1 MATQKKD
8 TLAWII
14 SNQGE
19 QLVELCESL
28 SDLGSLTVALG
39 APHQGELLREVVP
52 RLLVHHNA
60 TREIFQ
66 GRGWAEYDTRITSF
80 VFQHLAAVQ
89 EWVAFE
95 KDGRGPADAWV
106 ADEIKELKK
115 LQLDSERNAL
125 RYAGSKWA
133 TTHDP
138 AMHEARIEAARER
151 GFVTEPTDPHRA
163 GVLSRLLDSI
173 YVHGA
178 MHVPPVTGYAAE
190 YSSRG
195 NAKETVVML
204 SLGNTDGQRV
214 LFVCASC
221 ESNICEPGCWC
232 AGHEMYSVHA
242 LAPSATGV
250 EWVRVLTFDYSSGEA
265 GGMGGG
271 FCALTEGD
279 AARLS
284 TLLGIAPSDLGA
296 AVRLVVLAANVKKRG
311 RAQWANVEKA
321 HVGFGVDGYD
331 SEEDGG
337 FGREFPNTD
346 NVRSD
351 DYRVRRCC
359 GAGAVAKFPNIGSN
373 DHTAPLFEPAM
384 MMSGGESP
392 RGILKK
398 LKRNLSGNLHSS
410 SFETLPR
417 LVGELRRSKY
427 FVEIK
432 NQIIESRYKK
442 RLAQYEKDVEKY
454 PESYCEEDRPERQT
468 FPYYI
473 S

>member
-1 MATQKKD
+1 MAAQKKD

-19 QLVELCESL
+19 ELVELCESL
-28 SDLGSLTVALG
+28 SDLSSLTVALG
-39 APHQGELLREVVP
+39 APHQGALTREVVP
-52 RLLVHHNA
+52 RLLVCFN
-60 TREIFQ
+60 TRRMIVQ
-66 GRGWAEYDTRITSF
+66 GRGCAEHDTRTTSC
-80 VFQHLAAVQ
+80 VFDHLAAVR

-95 KDGRGPADAWV
+95 KDGRRPAERWV
-106 ADEIKELKK
+106 AEEIEELK
-115 LQLDSERNAL
+115 NAE
-125 RYAGSKWA
+125 WA
-133 TTHDP
+133 IP
-138 AMHEARIEAARER
+138 AVLEARIEAARER
-151 GFVTEPTDPHRA
+151 GFVNEPADPHRA

-178 MHVPPVTGYAAE
+178 MHVPAMHFPETGYGAE

-221 ESNICEPGCWC
+221 ESNICEPGCWD

-250 EWVRVLTFDYSSGEA
+250 ELVRVLTFDYSTGA
-265 GGMGGG
+265 HAGMGGG
-271 FCALTEGD
+271 FCALNEGD

-296 AVRLVVLAANVKKRG
+296 AVRLVVLAANVKKEG
-311 RAQWANVEKA
+311 HAQWAMVEKVHA
-321 HVGFGVDGYD
+321 GIDGYLGP
-331 SEEDGG
+331 EDCSH
-337 FGREFPNTD
+337 FPNTD

-373 DHTAPLFEPAM
+373 DHKAPLFEPEM
-384 MMSGGESP
+384 YRSRGESP
-392 RGILKK
+392 REILKL
-398 LKRNLSGNLHSS
+398 LKRNLSESLRPS

-417 LVGELRRSKY
+417 LVGELRCSKY
-427 FVEIK
+427 FVELE
-432 NQIIESRYKK
+432 NQVVESRFQ
-442 RLAQYEKDVEKY
+442 RHLARYEKAVEKNPY
-454 PESYCEEDRPERQT
+454 SMMRPERQT
-468 FPYYI
+468 FLNYI

>member
-1 MATQKKD
+1 M
-8 TLAWII
+8 
-14 SNQGE
+14 E
-19 QLVELCESL
+19 
-28 SDLGSLTVALG
+28 
-39 APHQGELLREVVP
+39 H
-52 RLLVHHNA
+52 RL
-60 TREIFQ
+60 
-66 GRGWAEYDTRITSF
+66 
-80 VFQHLAAVQ
+80 
-89 EWVAFE
+89 
-95 KDGRGPADAWV
+95 
-106 ADEIKELKK
+106 
-115 LQLDSERNAL
+115 
-125 RYAGSKWA
+125 
-133 TTHDP
+133 
-138 AMHEARIEAARER
+138 
-151 GFVTEPTDPHRA
+151 TEPTDPHRA

-178 MHVPPVTGYAAE
+178 MHVPPEPASE
-190 YSSRG
+190 FDFSSRS

-214 LFVCASC
+214 LFVCALC
-221 ESNICEPGCWC
+221 DSNICEPCCWD

-250 EWVRVLTFDYSSGEA
+250 ELVRVLTFDYSTGEA
-265 GGMGGG
+265 GDMGGG
-271 FCALTEGD
+271 FCALNEGD

-311 RAQWANVEKA
+311 RAQWEMVERVHA
-321 HVGFGVDGYD
+321 GIDGYLGPD
-331 SEEDGG
+331 YCSH
-337 FGREFPNTD
+337 FPNTD

-373 DHTAPLFEPAM
+373 DHTAPLFQPAM

-442 RLAQYEKDVEKY
+442 KLAQYEKDVEKY